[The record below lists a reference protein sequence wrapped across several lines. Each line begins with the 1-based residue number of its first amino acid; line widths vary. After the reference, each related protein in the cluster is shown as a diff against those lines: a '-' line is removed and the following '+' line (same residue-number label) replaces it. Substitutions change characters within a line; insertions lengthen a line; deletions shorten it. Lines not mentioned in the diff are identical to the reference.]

1 MPNIRMT
8 SVGKDR
14 VCALCVVDV
23 AQENL
28 IKNNIEC
35 CSIEDRGQTD
45 RIIVNV
51 TDCFL
56 PNPNPNL
63 DLDLD
68 FQLPPRPTHAKSR
81 RQRSVDSKGKWNRTD
96 T

>member
-1 MPNIRMT
+1 VPNIRMT

-45 RIIVNV
+45 RIFVNV

-56 PNPNPNL
+56 INPNP